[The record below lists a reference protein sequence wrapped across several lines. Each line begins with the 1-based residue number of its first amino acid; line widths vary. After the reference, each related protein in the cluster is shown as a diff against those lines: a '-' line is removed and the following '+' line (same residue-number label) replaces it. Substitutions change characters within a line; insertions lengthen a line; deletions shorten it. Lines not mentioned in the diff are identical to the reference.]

1 MSVVINTLDQID
13 ILVRESPQNLIVW
26 IVVPNQGRLGRTGA
40 LIAMGVS
47 ESRHIAGLAALS
59 SGMLW
64 RTSSSLCGC

>member
-1 MSVVINTLDQID
+1 MSVVINTLDEID

-26 IVVPNQGRLGRTGA
+26 IVVPNQGRLGRTGT
-40 LIAMGVS
+40 LIAAMGVS
-47 ESRHIAGLAALS
+47 RHIVGLAALS